1 MKTRP
6 KNVAIATCPYQK
18 VDPSRNFR
26 FHEALVSFQWTE
38 SGNKGKEYALC
49 ASCFNCGA
57 NRGTEDIA
65 EQAAEHS
72 RGGRATVYLGGAH
85 IQFVVACTMVDA
97 FFGAIPLLW
106 RTSIG
111 LSRNFLRLFAAFAGV
126 FFVNIVRLEAGFVAL
141 NSGVPWWLAHECVAG
156 ITYFCLL
163 LFIVHEQ
170 PWINTPAKTRVVLS
184 CLPTSYKVF
193 REDGWPFIIARGR
206 EGRAGSSG
214 QQPAEE

>member
-1 MKTRP
+1 ML
-6 KNVAIATCPYQK
+6 
-18 VDPSRNFR
+18 DSRGLLCR
-26 FHEALVSFQWTE
+26 IALVPVAVAVCYLHDWIW
-38 SGNKGKEYALC
+38 LC
-49 ASCFNCGA
+49 ALTASMLV
-57 NRGTEDIA
+57 EI
-65 EQAAEHS
+65 S
-72 RGGRATVYLGGAH
+72 RILGVPMHRIGQDMVELGGAH

-111 LSRNFLRLFAAFAGV
+111 MSRNCLRLFAAFAGV

-170 PWINTPAKTRVVLS
+170 PWTNTPMAAIRKGSNCAGTSKTL
-184 CLPTSYKVF
+184 
-193 REDGWPFIIARGR
+193 
-206 EGRAGSSG
+206 
-214 QQPAEE
+214 